1 MKLTF
6 IGCKESQIDIFTDL
20 SKNLKKRIS
29 GVEIE
34 KRFAPFP
41 EDLPELASESADD
54 SDFIFVFAII
64 PEKNKI
70 GLVEE
75 KLIDVELKT
84 KTRILKAIREDELSS
99 EEEDFFMEKE
109 NLVEEFTQLIIDV
122 LFNEKNLL
130 QKTRI
135 LDYN

>member
-41 EDLPELASESADD
+41 EDLPELARESAEE

-64 PEKNKI
+64 PEKDKI
-70 GLVEE
+70 SLVEE
-75 KLIDVELKT
+75 KLIDVELET
-84 KTRILKAIREDELSS
+84 KTRILKAIREDDLSS
-99 EEEDFFMEKE
+99 EEEEFFMEKE

-122 LFNEKNLL
+122 LFNE
-130 QKTRI
+130 QKFAPKDKDFG
-135 LDYN
+135 L